1 MKYKIIIILISVIM
15 LNSIQSSR
23 ELNDLTI
30 VSAVGIEKQGEEYLV
45 TALITT
51 PEKSESGASSASSEK
66 KVMYQSSA
74 KTVHKALRRMTIESP
89 NKLYL
94 AHLKLLLISE
104 DIAKENLK
112 DSFDFFVRDTETS
125 NDFIFVIAKDSKPQD
140 ILKVTVPNEENLTE
154 NIIDSIKSAAKYL
167 GYCDENTL
175 NHTLDTILTGG
186 EEVVMPSV
194 IIGKQESEDTN
205 NKSKGEEKEDNS
217 FSDLT
222 NNSNENQ
229 SEGGSQNSDKSNSKD
244 DQGSND
250 DIKGKVQVSNMAYF
264 KEEKLARI
272 FN

>member
-23 ELNDLTI
+23 ELKDLTI

-74 KTVHKALRRMTIESP
+74 KTIHEALRRMTVESP

-104 DIAKENLK
+104 DIAKEDLK

-125 NDFIFVIAKDSKPQD
+125 NYFIFLIAKDSKPQD
-140 ILKVTVPNEENLTE
+140 VLSVTVPNEENLTQ
-154 NIIDSIKSAAKYL
+154 NIIDSIESTAKYL

-175 NHTLDTILTGG
+175 NQTLDTILTGG

-194 IIGKQESEDTN
+194 IIGKQESDEAD
-205 NKSKGEEKEDNS
+205 SKGNTDNS
-217 FSDLT
+217 FSVLIG
-222 NNSNENQ
+222 NSEEKQ
-229 SEGGSQNSDKSNSKD
+229 DEGEDSKSDKGNSKEE
-244 DQGSND
+244 QSSNKE
-250 DIKGKVQVSNMAYF
+250 IKGKVQVSNMAYF
-264 KEEKLARI
+264 KDEKLSRI